1 MQFKCYMYGLIPKK
15 GGADDIKDFRPI
27 NLASKLYKLLAKIWA
42 SKLEK
47 VMSECF
53 CEGRHILDE
62 GFIMGLLTQGNKKL

>member
-1 MQFKCYMYGLIPKK
+1 MQFKCYIYGLIPKK

-47 VMSECF
+47 VMSEYQNAF
-53 CEGRHILDE
+53 VRGDISLMRVSLWDY
-62 GFIMGLLTQGNKKL
+62 

>member
-1 MQFKCYMYGLIPKK
+1 MQFKCYIYGLIPKK

-47 VMSECF
+47 VMSEYQNAF
-53 CEGRHILDE
+53 VRGDISLMRVSLWDH
-62 GFIMGLLTQGNKKL
+62 

>member
-27 NLASKLYKLLAKIWA
+27 NLASKLYKLLAKIRA

-47 VMSECF
+47 VVSEYQNAF
-53 CEGRHILDE
+53 VRGDISLMRVSLWDY
-62 GFIMGLLTQGNKKL
+62 

>member
-1 MQFKCYMYGLIPKK
+1 MQFKCYIYGLIPKK

-47 VMSECF
+47 VVSEYQNAF
-53 CEGRHILDE
+53 VRGDISLMRVSLWDH
-62 GFIMGLLTQGNKKL
+62 

>member
-47 VMSECF
+47 VMSEYQNAF
-53 CEGRHILDE
+53 VRGDISLMRVSLWDH
-62 GFIMGLLTQGNKKL
+62 

>member
-47 VMSECF
+47 VMSEYQNAF
-53 CEGRHILDE
+53 VRGDISLMRVSLWDY
-62 GFIMGLLTQGNKKL
+62 

>member
-27 NLASKLYKLLAKIWA
+27 NLASKLYKLLTKIWA

-47 VMSECF
+47 VMSEYQNAF
-53 CEGRHILDE
+53 VRGDISLMRVSLWDH
-62 GFIMGLLTQGNKKL
+62 